1 MPLTNRINFGFNR
14 KKLPMIFQGE
24 VSECGLA
31 CIAMI
36 AGYYGNRQELLALR
50 NQFPISQ
57 RGAKLSMLLS
67 IAQQLHLT
75 TRTLRLETHELNQ
88 LKLPCMLHWDFKHFV
103 VLKAIKKNHLII
115 HDPELGVRKIPM
127 KDVEKSFT
135 GVAVELWP
143 NEHFNPH
150 VVQEKI
156 SLRKVIGPISGVKT
170 SFMLVLAMGLLLE
183 VFSLLMPFL
192 TQWTIDQ
199 VIPAADYNLLSLLVA
214 GFLIV
219 LVTRHLISIARDWS
233 MLFITTSLSVQ
244 WRSNVFNHL
253 MHIPTSY
260 FSRRH
265 LGDVVS
271 RFGAVDAIQATL
283 TSAFFVAL
291 LDGAVTIFTLTVMF
305 IYSVKLTLIAIASIV
320 IYSLLRALYFM
331 PLRNAA
337 EEQIIHG
344 AKQQSHFIES
354 IRGIKT
360 IRLFQQQSERA
371 ASWVSY
377 MVNQVN
383 AGVRVQKLQLI
394 YRQSISFLSGLESII
409 VIGLGAGLVIEGHLT
424 VGAFMAFSSFKAQ
437 FSGRI
442 SNLIDKFF
450 ELKMLRIQTERLADI
465 VLTEREK
472 VLPQIVDQNGDCRFA
487 LRVDNVSWRYSELE
501 PWILK
506 KLSFEVQAGDFVAI
520 TGTSG
525 CGKSTLMELLCGN
538 YSTSEGGIWYTDQEE
553 HAYEPGQIKNHIATV
568 LQDDVLLSGTIMDNI
583 TFFSSQP
590 DEELAVQCARL
601 AAIYLDIQA
610 MPMQFNTL
618 VGDMGTTLSGGQKQR
633 ILLARALYK
642 KPQVLLLDE
651 ATSHLDIATEYQVN
665 QMLAQLP
672 LTRIIIAHRPHT
684 LAMAQRIL
692 VMKEGEIA
700 QILTPQ
706 ELLQNLEEGA

>member
-1 MPLTNRINFGFNR
+1 MPLTKRINFGLNR
-14 KKLPMIFQGE
+14 KTLPMIFQGE

-36 AGYYGNRQELLALR
+36 ASYYGNRQELLTLR

-75 TRTLRLETHELNQ
+75 TRTLRLETDELNQ
-88 LKLPCMLHWDFKHFV
+88 LRLPCMLHWDFKHFV
-103 VLKAIKKNHLII
+103 VLKAVKKNHLVI
-115 HDPELGVRKIPM
+115 HDPELGARKIPM
-127 KDVEKSFT
+127 KEVDKSFT

-150 VVQEKI
+150 VPQEKI
-156 SLRKVIGPISGVKT
+156 SLRQVIGPVSGIKT
-170 SFMLVLAMGLLLE
+170 SLMLVLLMGLLLE

-199 VIPAADYNLLSLLVA
+199 VIPAADYNLLSLLIA
-214 GFLIV
+214 GFTIV
-219 LVTRHLISIARDWS
+219 MITRHLISIARDWS

-253 MHIPTSY
+253 MHIPASY

-305 IYSVKLTLIAIASIV
+305 IYSVKLTFIAIASIL
-320 IYSLLRALYFM
+320 IYSILRALYFT

-371 ASWVSY
+371 AGWISY

-409 VIGLGAGLVIEGHLT
+409 VIGLGAGLVIEGQLT
-424 VGAFMAFSSFKAQ
+424 VGAFMAFSSFKSQ
-437 FSGRI
+437 FSSRI

-472 VLPQIVDQNGDCRFA
+472 LLPQLVDPQSDRRFA
-487 LRVDNVSWRYSELE
+487 LRVENVSWRYSDLE
-501 PWILK
+501 PKILQN
-506 KLSFEVQAGDFVAI
+506 LSFEVQAGDFVAI

-525 CGKSTLMELLCGN
+525 CGKSTLLELLCGN
-538 YSTSEGGIWYTDQEE
+538 HSTAEGSVVYIDQEG
-553 HAYEPGQIKNHIATV
+553 HAWEPAQIKNQIATV
-568 LQDDVLLSGTIMDNI
+568 LQDDVLLSGTILDNI
-583 TFFSSQP
+583 TFFASQP
-590 DEELAVQCARL
+590 DEEFAVKCAQM
-601 AAIYLDIQA
+601 AAIYHDIQA

-651 ATSHLDIATEYQVN
+651 ATSHLDLVTEQQVN
-665 QMLAQLP
+665 QMLAALN
-672 LTRIIIAHRPHT
+672 LTRIVIAHRPHT

-700 QILTPQ
+700 QVLTPHQ
-706 ELLQNLEEGA
+706 LLQGVEEEA